1 MEDALHRWLEA
12 GASIRADLILLVG
25 ALFSALVTIH
35 VLLNKRQSGAAIA
48 WIGLSWLSPI
58 FGSALYA
65 MFGVN
70 RVSRRAQRLRP
81 KPSQVVDETPQAP
94 AAVPE
99 RFRPLDRAVR
109 AITQLPTVDGTAITM
124 LRNGDEAYPAMLAA
138 IAGAERSVALSTY
151 IFRDDAIGQ
160 DFCAALAAAKARG
173 ARVCVLI
180 DGIGSGYFFP
190 AAWRRLKRAGVSA
203 DLFMHSALPW
213 RMPFLNLRNHKKL
226 LILDGRLAFTG
237 GINISQSNLVATD
250 PPHPIRDMHFRIEG
264 PVVEQLAQAYAS
276 DWAFVTGEDLE
287 GEAWFPELKPVGAMT
302 ARVITSGPDADVE
315 KIVTVIL
322 QAISTARTSIR
333 LTTPY
338 FLPLEPIV
346 TALSLA
352 AQRGIC
358 VDVIVPSLGDHRLV
372 DWAMRGHVGSL
383 IESGVRI
390 WLNAPPFDHSK
401 ALVVDR
407 EWSLIGSANWDARSF
422 RLNFELNLE
431 VYDRGFAERLDDV
444 MVSKMETAL
453 TKASLDA
460 RRLPERLRDAAVRLL
475 LPYL

>member
-12 GASIRADLILLVG
+12 SASIRSDLILLIG

-35 VLLNKRQSGAAIA
+35 VLLNKRQAAAAIA
-48 WIGLSWLSPI
+48 WIGLAWLSPI

-65 MFGVN
+65 MLGVN

-81 KPSQVVDETPQAP
+81 KPSQVVDETPQAA

-99 RFRPLDRAVR
+99 QFQPLDRAVG

-138 IAGAERSVALSTY
+138 IGQARTSVALSTY
-151 IFRDDAIGQ
+151 IFRDDAIGLA
-160 DFCAALAAAKARG
+160 FCEALAAAQARG
-173 ARVCVLI
+173 AKVCVLI

-190 AAWRRLKRAGVSA
+190 AAWRRLKRAGVAA

-237 GINISQSNLVATD
+237 GINIAQANLVATD
-250 PPHPIRDMHFRIEG
+250 PPNPIRDTHFRIEG
-264 PVVEQLAQAYAS
+264 PIVEQLTQAFAS

-287 GEAWFPELKPVGAMT
+287 GAAWFPAVPPAGAIT
-302 ARVITSGPDADVE
+302 ARVVTSGPDADIE
-315 KIVTVIL
+315 KIATVIL
-322 QAISTARTSIR
+322 QAIATARHSIR

-338 FLPLEPIV
+338 FLPSEPIV
-346 TALSLA
+346 GALSLA
-352 AQRGIC
+352 AQRGIR
-358 VDVIVPSLGDHRLV
+358 VDVIVPSVSDHRLV
-372 DWAMRGHVGSL
+372 DWAMRGHVGAL

-407 EWSLIGSANWDARSF
+407 MWSFIGSANWDARSF

-431 VYDRGFAERLDDV
+431 VYDRGFSERLDDV
-444 MVSKMETAL
+444 MSAKMETPL
-453 TKASLDA
+453 TQAYLDA
-460 RRLPERLRDAAVRLL
+460 RGLPERLRDAAVRLL